1 MVLYPLDGAHVASSQ
16 TPSRPQQGISA
27 WEAVEQK
34 QKQPAAAWLLVT
46 QPDHAGL
53 AGDLAAR
60 ISSPDFPRLEADVIL
75 AIAGHDAG
83 WAQFDSHVP
92 SAPENATATG
102 SGSSTASRQSNPR
115 SFLEIT
121 PQIFLVAWRD
131 SIAHAESVSAI
142 GGILVSCHFSRLA
155 EHRLRTVEDTSENA
169 EQIQAF
175 LLCEAQRQKR
185 LAESGKRSAQEIEI
199 LVDVLQFCDVLSLY
213 LCCGARATVQFS
225 QRFGGHAIRL
235 HSDGELYR
243 TQPALFG
250 PGVSLGVRA
259 RRQPPFPHEAS
270 EVTIPFLLA

>member
-1 MVLYPLDGAHVASSQ
+1 MVLYPLDGANITSSG
-16 TPSRPQQGISA
+16 TPSRPNQGISA
-27 WEAVEQK
+27 WGAVEQK

-60 ISSPDFPRLEADVIL
+60 ISSPDLPKLEPDVIL

-92 SAPENATATG
+92 SVSETATTHE
-102 SGSSTASRQSNPR
+102 SGLCTVSRQSKPR
-115 SFLEIT
+115 SFLEMT

-131 SIAHAESVSAI
+131 SIAHAEEVSAI
-142 GGILVSCHFSRLA
+142 AGILVSCHFSRLA
-155 EHRLRTVEDTSENA
+155 EHRLRTVEDTPEND

-175 LLCEAQRQKR
+175 LLGEARRQKL
-185 LAESGKRSAQEIEI
+185 LAESDKRSAREIEI

-213 LCCGARATVQFS
+213 LCCGARAAVQFS

-235 HSDGELYR
+235 HSEGELYR

-259 RRQPPFPHEAS
+259 RRQPPSPHESS
-270 EVTIPFLLA
+270 EVIIPFLLV